1 MTIEIE
7 YESKIPLELPYE
19 EIIKTVVEAA
29 MEFER
34 CPYEAEVSVTL
45 TDNEGIREIN
55 RDYRGIDA
63 PTDVLS
69 FPMISYE
76 APGDFSQVEDDAL
89 ENFNPESGE
98 LLLGDIIISVE
109 KVKEQAESFGHSEKR
124 ELAFL
129 TAHSMFHLFGYDH
142 MAEDERAVMEDRQRE
157 LLDIL
162 HINR

>member
-1 MTIEIE
+1 M
-7 YESKIPLELPYE
+7 
-19 EIIKTVVEAA
+19 
-29 MEFER
+29 
-34 CPYEAEVSVTL
+34 
-45 TDNEGIREIN
+45 
-55 RDYRGIDA
+55 
-63 PTDVLS
+63 
-69 FPMISYE
+69 
-76 APGDFSQVEDDAL
+76 EDDAL

-142 MAEDERAVMEDRQRE
+142 MVEDERAVMEDRQRE

>member
-76 APGDFSQVEDDAL
+76 EPGDFSQVEDDAL

-142 MAEDERAVMEDRQRE
+142 MVEDERAVMEDRQRE